1 MEDLKEFIK
10 SLDILYV
17 EDEQGAREI
26 LSKILKRFFN
36 SVEVCENGL
45 DGYLAL
51 QKAHIENKTF
61 DLIISD
67 INMPKMDGLDMLEK
81 IREIDTEVPVIFITA
96 RNEAN
101 VMMRAIELQVV
112 NYIIKP
118 LDMDAV
124 NSVVNKT
131 CEKIYLKSMFLK
143 KQRELEVYLKMIEQ
157 IALIA
162 KLDLNGNIKYFNEN
176 YLNTLGFKIDEVLE
190 KNYETL
196 KDPQINSSIY
206 TQLWETL
213 KEGKI
218 WEGIIRNS
226 SKTGEIVY
234 EKSTIMPIF
243 DESNKNILEYICIN
257 YIVTEQEKEKKELS
271 KKMMQ
276 NIVQVKKESYTA
288 LQDKQKYE
296 EEVLNLKRHIF
307 NIESQLKG
315 FIDNKAFLLKQLE
328 AYEMNSL
335 NQSDGK
341 FDIIR
346 KKNEEVEQLTK
357 VIHILKNDKVKL
369 SEKISGLNN
378 TILHNESMLQ
388 LYKNNET
395 KLKFHIKEIEDLNN
409 NLTKELAQAK
419 EKKGLFK

>member
-315 FIDNKAFLLKQLE
+315 FIDNKASLLKQLE

>member
-81 IREIDTEVPVIFITA
+81 IREIDTEVPVIFIKD

-315 FIDNKAFLLKQLE
+315 FIDNKASLLKQLE

-346 KKNEEVEQLTK
+346 KKNEEIEQLTK

>member
-315 FIDNKAFLLKQLE
+315 FIDNKASLLKQLE

-357 VIHILKNDKVKL
+357 VIHVLKNDKVKL

>member
-315 FIDNKAFLLKQLE
+315 FIDNKASLLKQLE

-346 KKNEEVEQLTK
+346 KKNEEIEQLTK